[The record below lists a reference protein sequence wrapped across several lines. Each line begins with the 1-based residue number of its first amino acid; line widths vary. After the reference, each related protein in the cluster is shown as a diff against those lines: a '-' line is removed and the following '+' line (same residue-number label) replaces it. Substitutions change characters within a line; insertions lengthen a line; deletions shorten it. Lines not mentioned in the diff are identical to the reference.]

1 MSRTTTYITT
11 GLLAAIAGGVI
22 VYFFASKANDDD
34 PIIMA
39 GGSLHVYSH
48 GGFNGK
54 KGTAVHSQ
62 AKNYVTEVDVIA
74 GDPLTF
80 TSKTFSHQQVTISMP
95 YCQTCPTADNVT
107 FQTDGNGQNLT
118 LTDAVGTIG
127 DEAAQGKNEILHLP
141 EQGQIQKITLAGQDY
156 TCVTGHCYL
165 IIHYCKNSNWQ

>member
-1 MSRTTTYITT
+1 MNRTTTYIAT

-22 VYFFASKANDDD
+22 AYFLATKANDDD

-54 KGTAVHSQ
+54 KGTAVHNQ
-62 AKNYVTEVDVIA
+62 PNKYVTEVDLIA
-74 GDPLTF
+74 GDPLKYY
-80 TSKTFSHQQVTISMP
+80 SKPFSHQQVTISMA
-95 YCQTCPTADNVT
+95 YCQTCPTPDNVT
-107 FQTDGNGQNLT
+107 FQTDSNGQNLT

-127 DEAAQGKNEILHLP
+127 DEANQGKHEIVHQP

-165 IIHYCKNSNWQ
+165 IIHYCKNSNYQ